1 MRLLKVELRRLFSRR
16 VVWLALVAAVL
27 VVAAALFGVH
37 QQAVWVKDSQ
47 AQAQAMYE
55 EAMEYWQPPSQ
66 ADLDAC
72 LAEETQARQ
81 QSGDGRI
88 DFGCE
93 EMSREPRLSDFINQM
108 PSMLD
113 QYRDLLAGLV
123 HPFLFLA
130 LAIGSTHV
138 AAEFAHRTLGSWL
151 TFVPRR
157 VPVFASKVGAAAVAA
172 VPMVTAA
179 LALILAGVP
188 AVFRLHGIDDGLTGE
203 DWSEVAWMAVRIV
216 GLAMMAGALGA
227 AAAFLLRHSGA
238 VIGLMVG
245 YLVLAEGLLLG
256 MFPRLTPWLLS
267 INIDAFVRHGTE
279 WVEWPQTCD
288 DVTVMCREIV
298 HEVSFTQGAL
308 VLLGVLLVVVL
319 VALARFVRAD
329 VD

>member
-1 MRLLKVELRRLFSRR
+1 MRLLKVEVRRLFSRR

-37 QQAVWVKDSQ
+37 QQAVWVNESRT
-47 AQAQAMYE
+47 QAQAMYE
-55 EAMEYWQPPSQ
+55 EAMEYWQPPSP

-72 LAEETQARQ
+72 LAEEAQARQ
-81 QSGDGRI
+81 QTGDGRI

-93 EMSREPRLSDFINQM
+93 EMFREPRLSDFVNVM
-108 PSMLD
+108 PPMTD
-113 QYRDLLAGLV
+113 QYKDLLGALV

-157 VPVFASKVGAAAVAA
+157 VPVFSSKVGAAAVAA
-172 VPMVTAA
+172 VPMVAAA
-179 LALILAGVP
+179 LALVLLGVP
-188 AVFRLHGIDDGLTGE
+188 AVYRLHGLEGGLSG
-203 DWSEVAWMAVRIV
+203 DAWAQVAWMAVRIV

-227 AAAFLLRHSGA
+227 AAAFVLRHSGA

-256 MFPRLTPWLLS
+256 LFPRLTPWLLGTN
-267 INIDAFVRHGTE
+267 INAFVQHGTE
-279 WVEWPQTCD
+279 WVEWPQNCD
-288 DVTVMCREIV
+288 DITVPCREIV
-298 HEVSFTQGAL
+298 HQVSFTQGTV
-308 VLLGVLLVVVL
+308 VLLGVLLVVVAL
-319 VALARFVRAD
+319 SLARFVRAD

>member
-27 VVAAALFGVH
+27 VVVAALFGVH
-37 QQAVWVKDSQ
+37 QQAVWVKEAN
-47 AQAQAMYE
+47 AQAQEMYE
-55 EAMEYWQPPSQ
+55 EALEYWEPPSQ

-72 LAEETQARQ
+72 RADEAQARQ
-81 QSGDGRI
+81 QSGDARI

-93 EMSREPRLSDFINQM
+93 EMFRAPQLSDFMGQM
-108 PSMLD
+108 PSMLQ
-113 QYRDLLAGLV
+113 QYQDLLGGLV

-179 LALILAGVP
+179 LALILLGVP
-188 AVFRLHGIDDGLTGE
+188 AVFRLHGMDDGLTG
-203 DWSEVAWMAVRIV
+203 DGWTQVAWMAVRIV
-216 GLAMMAGALGA
+216 GLAMIAGAFGA
-227 AAAFLLRHSGA
+227 AAAFILRHSGA

-256 MFPRLTPWLLS
+256 LLPRLTPWLLS

-279 WVEWPQTCD
+279 WTEWPQNCD

-298 HEVSFTQGAL
+298 HQVSFTQGAL
-308 VLLGVLLVVVL
+308 VLLGVLLVVV
-319 VALARFVRAD
+319 ALALVRFVRAD